1 MEGAALLPPSGSLN
15 KCRGECRHA
24 RSLVC
29 LWWFVSKGIDDMD
42 YLGVFRAK
50 IGRLRSEISDIQEL
64 NQQFRR
70 DGGNGTGCQVAHGQ
84 RSERLQG
91 IQHELMQ
98 LADLGRGVVSTE
110 QMKENHHSRPHLVER
125 KRAA

>member
-1 MEGAALLPPSGSLN
+1 
-15 KCRGECRHA
+15 
-24 RSLVC
+24 
-29 LWWFVSKGIDDMD
+29 MD

-50 IGRLRSEISDIQEL
+50 IGRLRLEIADIREL
-64 NQQFRR
+64 NAQFRR
-70 DGGNGTGCQVAHGQ
+70 DGRNGTGYQIAHGK

-110 QMKENHHSRPHLVER
+110 QIKENHHSHPHLVER